1 MSKKTWILLSLLA
14 LLFAGLFAYGLSQG
28 DAGYVYQN
36 ASENF
41 CFS

>member
-1 MSKKTWILLSLLA
+1 MSKKTKILLAMLA
-14 LLFAGLFAYGLSQG
+14 LLFAGLLAYGLSQG
-28 DAGYVYQN
+28 DAGYVFKN

>member
-1 MSKKTWILLSLLA
+1 MLLMLLFASLLA
-14 LLFAGLFAYGLSQG
+14 FGLSQG
-28 DAGYVYQN
+28 DAGYVRQN

>member
-1 MSKKTWILLSLLA
+1 MNRRDWIVAVALT
-14 LLFAGLFAYGLSQG
+14 LLFAALLTYGLSQG
-28 DAGYVYQN
+28 DAGYVRQN

>member
-1 MSKKTWILLSLLA
+1 VGKRAWIVAMLLM
-14 LLFAGLFAYGLSQG
+14 LLFAGLLAFGLSQG
-28 DAGYVYQN
+28 DAGYVRQN

>member
-1 MSKKTWILLSLLA
+1 VNRRAWIIAAALT
-14 LLFAGLFAYGLSQG
+14 LLFAALLTYGLTQG
-28 DAGYVYQN
+28 DAGYVRQN

>member
-1 MSKKTWILLSLLA
+1 MSKRAWIVAAMLA
-14 LLFAGLFAYGLSQG
+14 LLFAGLMAFGLSRG
-28 DAGYVYQN
+28 DAGYVRQN

>member
-1 MSKKTWILLSLLA
+1 MSKKRWILLALLA
-14 LLFAGLFAYGLSQG
+14 LLFAGLLAYGLSQG
-28 DAGYVYQN
+28 DAGYVRQN

>member
-1 MSKKTWILLSLLA
+1 MSRTTWIAATVLA
-14 LLFAGLFAYGLSQG
+14 LLFAAMLIFGVSRG
-28 DAGYVYQN
+28 DAGYVRQN

>member
-1 MSKKTWILLSLLA
+1 MSRRAWIIALTLA
-14 LLFAGLFAYGLSQG
+14 LLFAGLLTFGLKQG
-28 DAGYVYQN
+28 DAGYVFRN

>member
-1 MSKKTWILLSLLA
+1 MSKKVWILLAMLA
-14 LLFAGLFAYGLSQG
+14 LLFAGLLTYGLSQG
-28 DAGYVYQN
+28 DAGYVLRN

>member
-1 MSKKTWILLSLLA
+1 VSRKTWIIAAALA
-14 LLFAGLFAYGLSQG
+14 LLFAGLLTYGLTRG
-28 DAGYVYQN
+28 DAGYVRQN

>member
-1 MSKKTWILLSLLA
+1 MSRRAWLLAALLA
-14 LLFAGLFAYGLSQG
+14 LLFAGLMAFGLSRG
-28 DAGYVYQN
+28 DAGYVRQN

>member
-1 MSKKTWILLSLLA
+1 VSRRAWIVAAALA
-14 LLFAGLFAYGLSQG
+14 LLFAALLTFGLSQG
-28 DAGYVYQN
+28 DAAYVRQN

>member
-1 MSKKTWILLSLLA
+1 MSKKAWIFLALLA
-14 LLFAGLFAYGLSQG
+14 LLFAGLLAYGLSQG
-28 DAGYVYQN
+28 DAGYVFKN

>member
-1 MSKKTWILLSLLA
+1 MSRRAWIVAALLA
-14 LLFAGLFAYGLSQG
+14 LLFAGLLAFGLSQG
-28 DAGYVYQN
+28 DAGYVRQN

>member
-1 MSKKTWILLSLLA
+1 VNRRAWIIAATLA
-14 LLFAGLFAYGLSQG
+14 LLFAGLLAYGLSRG
-28 DAGYVYQN
+28 DAGYVRQN

>member
-1 MSKKTWILLSLLA
+1 VSRRDWIVAAALT
-14 LLFAGLFAYGLSQG
+14 LLFAALLTYGLSQG
-28 DAGYVYQN
+28 DAGYVRQN

>member
-1 MSKKTWILLSLLA
+1 MSRTKWIAAAALA
-14 LLFAGLFAYGLSQG
+14 LLFAAMLVFGVGRG
-28 DAGYVYQN
+28 DAGYVRQN